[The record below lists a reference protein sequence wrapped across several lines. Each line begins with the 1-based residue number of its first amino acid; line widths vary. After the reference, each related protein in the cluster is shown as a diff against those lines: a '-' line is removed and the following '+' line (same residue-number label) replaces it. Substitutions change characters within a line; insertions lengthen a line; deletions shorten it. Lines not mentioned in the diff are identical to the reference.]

1 MDKHIKTRRGGQN
14 SRIASALGRGKMDRP
29 RRKARNPGSRM
40 SGVSLPV
47 NRPTGRA
54 IVVGSAGSRGAA
66 VATLR
71 GLGYQSI
78 EADDPY
84 SAAAELSKR
93 SMTYRAMILCL
104 NSLYREELSFIA
116 SIKHRY
122 PHIDIWLSQ
131 TDGRAAALAEALR
144 LGADGLLSDDG
155 PHRFVMTE
163 EGLGIVADKI
173 TMTPTSQP
181 KPAARPEGGEI
192 PKPMVKIFAE
202 LPIGDP
208 VLTAD
213 ELRAL
218 LQEPARPS
226 QDTHEK

>member
-1 MDKHIKTRRGGQN
+1 MDKTKRRTSGKRKG
-14 SRIASALGRGKMDRP
+14 RIARPCGGSKMSWP
-29 RRKARNPGSRM
+29 RNKAHTGSRM

-54 IVVGSAGSRGAA
+54 IVVGSAGCRGAA
-66 VATLR
+66 VQTLR
-71 GLGYQSI
+71 SLGYQTI

-84 SAAAELSKR
+84 SAAAELSRR

-116 SIKHRY
+116 STKHRY

-155 PHRFVMTE
+155 PHRFAMTE
-163 EGLGIVADKI
+163 STGPVEK
-173 TMTPTSQP
+173 TSAPQP
-181 KPAARPEGGEI
+181 KPT
-192 PKPMVKIFAE
+192 PMVKVFAE
-202 LPIGDP
+202 APIADP

-218 LQEPARPS
+218 LQEPARPE
-226 QDTHEK
+226 THEK

>member
-1 MDKHIKTRRGGQN
+1 
-14 SRIASALGRGKMDRP
+14 
-29 RRKARNPGSRM
+29 M

-47 NRPTGRA
+47 NRPSGRA
-54 IVVGSAGSRGAA
+54 IVVGSAGCRGQA

-84 SAAAELSKR
+84 SAAAELGRR

-104 NSLYREELSFIA
+104 NSLYREELAFIA
-116 SIKHRY
+116 AVKHRY

-144 LGADGLLSDDG
+144 LGADGLLSEDG
-155 PHRFVMTE
+155 PHRFAMTE
-163 EGLGIVADKI
+163 PASGANGEKTAGTG
-173 TMTPTSQP
+173 TSAGQQ
-181 KPAARPEGGEI
+181 KKEGGKQEEKEQ
-192 PKPMVKIFAE
+192 PRPMVKVFAE
-202 LPIGDP
+202 SPIADP

-218 LQEPARPS
+218 LQEPGRPGPE
-226 QDTHEK
+226 QEK